1 MTHFAKPN
9 FIVYDLWFDEKLGKA
24 KHDDESKVVNKI
36 LNIHNFNMNNP
47 IKKLVLRKQLEISYK
62 NKKELLSHDC
72 IENTSQKN

>member
-1 MTHFAKPN
+1 
-9 FIVYDLWFDEKLGKA
+9 
-24 KHDDESKVVNKI
+24 
-36 LNIHNFNMNNP
+36 MNNP